1 MNALQIGPR
10 RTIGMAALGAAMVLT
25 APAPAQFGLAGGIGE
40 AFRPAFTTRDVQLA
54 VDMLQMDDAQKFI
67 VETLYE
73 DYDSE
78 FRMGVD
84 NFRDHVSGLRDEID
98 PGNPDPAKIMRV
110 VFGTISSWQ
119 VESRELAEQFTM
131 DLKGL
136 LNEEQLETWPGFQ
149 RKLFRLKYLRNG
161 QLPGENLDLI
171 NDVMDLDLAEQDL
184 EEVKPILEEYEIA
197 LHEALRKRE
206 DYLQKSQNELINAI
220 TDEDYSVGLEVARRQ
235 VELRKMVRNVN
246 EQYTLTLSAAVPNE
260 AGIEFVQRI
269 QQRTY
274 PRVFRKTPAER
285 ILAAAVEIEELDED
299 TQEAIAELNLQYGA
313 ELTYF
318 NQQLVQLIRDY
329 KPQEIQHKVEQAS
342 ARLSGASPNALV
354 DPTRDRFVKRREI
367 GTKYVEQLKILLT
380 PEQFAALPGARRWLQ
395 QDAVLTEV
403 PTSEA
408 LRKKRARYK
417 RSGPAG
423 VGAPGAVDIP
433 TGTGTGSKGL
443 PEKRS
448 ADD

>member
-1 MNALQIGPR
+1 
-10 RTIGMAALGAAMVLT
+10 
-25 APAPAQFGLAGGIGE
+25 
-40 AFRPAFTTRDVQLA
+40 
-54 VDMLQMDDAQKFI
+54 
-67 VETLYE
+67 
-73 DYDSE
+73 
-78 FRMGVD
+78 
-84 NFRDHVSGLRDEID
+84 
-98 PGNPDPAKIMRV
+98 
-110 VFGTISSWQ
+110 
-119 VESRELAEQFTM
+119 
-131 DLKGL
+131 
-136 LNEEQLETWPGFQ
+136 
-149 RKLFRLKYLRNG
+149 
-161 QLPGENLDLI
+161 
-171 NDVMDLDLAEQDL
+171 
-184 EEVKPILEEYEIA
+184 
-197 LHEALRKRE
+197 
-206 DYLQKSQNELINAI
+206 LINAI
-220 TDEDYSVGLEVARRQ
+220 TEEDYSVGLEVARRQ

-285 ILAAAVEIEELDED
+285 ILAAAVDIEELDED

-423 VGAPGAVDIP
+423 GGAPGAVDIP
-433 TGTGTGSKGL
+433 TGTSTGSKGL

-448 ADD
+448 SDD